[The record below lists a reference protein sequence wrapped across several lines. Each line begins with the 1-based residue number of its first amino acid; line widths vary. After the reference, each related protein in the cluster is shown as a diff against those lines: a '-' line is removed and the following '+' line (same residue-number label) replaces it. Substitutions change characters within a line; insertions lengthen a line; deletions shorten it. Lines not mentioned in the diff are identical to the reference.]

1 MRVICSF
8 RSFSGGNSAA
18 TSSAVAAVANAVM
31 AAAGSLGDDDDEDD
45 DDLDDNFEV
54 GVNGFGKAVREKER
68 RQANNVRERYVMSTG
83 R

>member
-1 MRVICSF
+1 
-8 RSFSGGNSAA
+8 
-18 TSSAVAAVANAVM
+18 M
-31 AAAGSLGDDDDEDD
+31 AALASAMADVGDDDEDD

-83 R
+83 RWNIMILFF